1 MRSEWLPR
9 VPEGAGNCRDLGT
22 GPKIHPLRMASPF
35 SACCWQLKSCPEN
48 NGRQTQQGMLLLLL
62 FLTGNMPVGI
72 SFCLI
77 NIKNLERQEK
87 LPFPLYQEE
96 NQDLSTPETLSES
109 RAAAGA
115 GTAQTL
121 QKASVQ
127 KGVDERTYPA
137 STVYSCP

>member
-1 MRSEWLPR
+1 
-9 VPEGAGNCRDLGT
+9 
-22 GPKIHPLRMASPF
+22 
-35 SACCWQLKSCPEN
+35 
-48 NGRQTQQGMLLLLL
+48 
-62 FLTGNMPVGI
+62 MPVGI